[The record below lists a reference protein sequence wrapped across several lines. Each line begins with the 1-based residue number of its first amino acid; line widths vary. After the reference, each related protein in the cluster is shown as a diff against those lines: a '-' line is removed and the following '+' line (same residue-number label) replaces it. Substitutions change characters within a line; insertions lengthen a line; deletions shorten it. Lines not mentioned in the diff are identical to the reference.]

1 MEDYLK
7 YQQYISDIP
16 DFLYK
21 YLDLDIMLRLK
32 DISVLCGMDNAS
44 KDIYNFKFYMSR
56 FNHSLNVALITWRL
70 TNDKTQTLA
79 ALFHDVSTPVFS
91 HVIDYMNGDYVNQE
105 STEFKTK
112 DVLLSSR
119 ILLDYLKE
127 DNIDINNIID
137 FKTYSIVDLPRPA
150 LCADRLDNLI
160 GGGMCWA
167 KNVELSDAK
176 SIIDN
181 LTTSIN
187 ESGQQEITLYSLE
200 LCKYLRYINNEINR
214 LTHTHEDTYMMMLLA
229 SITKCLIKNSI
240 ISYDDL
246 YKLTE
251 PQIVH
256 IIKQNLDIP
265 GLYRMWNTFRKI
277 TKPVPMVDVKIKE
290 MSLEPYYKGRRINI

>member
-56 FNHSLNVALITWRL
+56 FNHSLNAALITWRL

-137 FKTYSIVDLPRPA
+137 FKSYSIVDLPRPA

-181 LTTSIN
+181 LTTCIN
-187 ESGQQEITLYSLE
+187 EKGQREITLYSLE

-214 LTHTHEDTYMMMLLA
+214 LTHTQEDTYMMMLLA

-251 PQIVH
+251 PQIVY

-265 GLYRMWNTFRKI
+265 ELCRMWNTFRKI

>member
-1 MEDYLK
+1 MEDYIK

-105 STEFKTK
+105 STESKTK

-137 FKTYSIVDLPRPA
+137 FKAYSIVDLPRPA

-181 LTTSIN
+181 LTTCIN

-214 LTHTHEDTYMMMLLA
+214 LTHTQEDTYMMMLLA
-229 SITKCLIKNSI
+229 SITRCLIKSSI

-251 PQIVH
+251 PQIVY

-265 GLYRMWNTFRKI
+265 ELYRMWNTFRTI

>member
-105 STEFKTK
+105 STESKTK

-137 FKTYSIVDLPRPA
+137 FKSYSIVDLPRPA

-181 LTTSIN
+181 LTTCIN
-187 ESGQQEITLYSLE
+187 ETGQQEITLYSLE

-214 LTHTHEDTYMMMLLA
+214 LTHTQEDTYMMMLLA
-229 SITKCLIKNSI
+229 SITKCLIKTSI

-251 PQIVH
+251 PQMVH

-265 GLYRMWNTFRKI
+265 ELNRMWNTFRTI
-277 TKPVPMVDVKIKE
+277 TKPVPVVDVKIKE
-290 MSLEPYYKGRRINI
+290 MSLKPYYKGRRINI

>member
-105 STEFKTK
+105 STESKTK

-137 FKTYSIVDLPRPA
+137 FKSYSIVDLPRPA

-181 LTTSIN
+181 LTTCIN
-187 ESGQQEITLYSLE
+187 EKGQQEITLYSLE

-214 LTHTHEDTYMMMLLA
+214 LTHTQEDTYMMMLLA

-251 PQIVH
+251 PQIVY
-256 IIKQNLDIP
+256 IIKRNLDIP
-265 GLYRMWNTFRKI
+265 ELYRMWNTFRTI
-277 TKPVPMVDVKIKE
+277 TKPVPMVDMKIKE

>member
-105 STEFKTK
+105 STESKTK

-137 FKTYSIVDLPRPA
+137 FKSYSIVDLPRPA

-187 ESGQQEITLYSLE
+187 EKGQREITLYSLE

-214 LTHTHEDTYMMMLLA
+214 LTHTQEDTYMMMLLA
-229 SITKCLIKNSI
+229 SITKCLIKNNV

-251 PQIVH
+251 PQIVY
-256 IIKQNLDIP
+256 IIKRNLDIP
-265 GLYRMWNTFRKI
+265 ELCRMWNTFRTI
-277 TKPVPMVDVKIKE
+277 TKPVPMVDMKIKE